1 MFCMEWIKENLLIF
15 YDELDGYTIDWGN
28 NIYTPVD
35 FFYERFKNVIA
46 TAIKENKDVKKEI
59 AKVDEGYGRLLL
71 N

>member
-1 MFCMEWIKENLLIF
+1 MDWIYDNLKVEDDDLEGKVIN
-15 YDELDGYTIDWGN
+15 WGN
-28 NIYTPVD
+28 RIFTPVD
-35 FFYERFKNVIA
+35 FFYERFKDVIA